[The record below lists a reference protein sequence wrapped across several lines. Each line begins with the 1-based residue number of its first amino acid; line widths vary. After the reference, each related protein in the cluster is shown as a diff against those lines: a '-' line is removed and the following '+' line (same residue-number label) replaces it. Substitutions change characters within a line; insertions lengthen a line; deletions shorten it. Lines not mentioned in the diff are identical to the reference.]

1 MAVITISRQFGSGG
15 EAIAEIL
22 AEATGYLLLNKK
34 TLHRYIGE
42 HGVPEM
48 RLEWIN
54 ESSPRD
60 IEEFERERVS
70 YIKSLRENIADL
82 ARDNHVIMLGR
93 GGQFLFQG
101 RKDAVHIK
109 VVATIEARSANIQQR
124 FNVDKATALRLISE
138 KDAERYNYTFYFHR
152 GDWNDPEIYDLIINT
167 SRISLAEAAELI
179 LYFLKQREILS
190 SQKFGKIR
198 PKIKELSE
206 EKAKSMISSDV
217 VALDSK
223 DKQQKKFANKSE
235 EEFAR
240 ILDYYKIK
248 YLYEP
253 TTFPLKWDSEGN
265 IESAFT
271 PDFYFPDFD
280 LYIELTTM
288 KQELVTK
295 KNRKLKELKK
305 LYPDVN
311 IKLFYR
317 RDYRKLLEKFGI
329 KPDENAEK

>member
-1 MAVITISRQFGSGG
+1 MAIITVSRQFGSGG
-15 EAIAEIL
+15 EIIAEVL
-22 AEATGYLLLNKK
+22 SEAAGFILLNKK
-34 TLHRYIGE
+34 SLHDYIAQ
-42 HGVPEM
+42 HHIPEI

-54 ESSPRD
+54 EISPSD
-60 IEEFERERVS
+60 IEGLEAERMI
-70 YIKSLRENIADL
+70 YINSLKKIISDL
-82 ARDNHVIMLGR
+82 SQSNDVILLGR
-93 GGQFLFQG
+93 GGQFLFKGYQ
-101 RKDAVHIK
+101 DAVHIK
-109 VVATIEARSANIQQR
+109 VVAELETRAAQIQKR
-124 FNVDKATALRLISE
+124 FKVDKAGALSLIKE
-138 KDAERYNYTFYFHR
+138 KDMERTDYALFFHR
-152 GDWNDPEIYDLIINT
+152 GDWMDPEVYDLTINT
-167 SRISLAEAAELI
+167 TRTSISQAVEIVLTFLRQKGIIQENRSAEVLEKALSLAGEKEI
-179 LYFLKQREILS
+179 SGFEHQSRKEGEDRET
-190 SQKFGKIR
+190 
-198 PKIKELSE
+198 E
-206 EKAKSMISSDV
+206 
-217 VALDSK
+217 
-223 DKQQKKFANKSE
+223 FANKSE

-295 KNRKLKELKK
+295 KNRKLKELKN

-317 RDYRKLLEKFGI
+317 KDYRKLLEKFGI
-329 KPDENAEK
+329 NPESHI